1 MLYLNL
7 LPSMSETIGQQLRQA
22 REARQL
28 SLEQASRALHIR
40 LHYLQAI
47 EEGKLE
53 AMPSE
58 VQARGFLR
66 AYASYLGLDGGALL
80 SSLQAESDGA
90 APPATRADL
99 PQVSQTDET
108 PSQGGEPTQAGG
120 QIFADLGQTLKSR
133 RELLGFSLEE
143 VERHTHLRTYYLQA
157 LESGDLAGL
166 PSPVQGRGMLNN
178 YADFLGLDPEP
189 LLLRFAE
196 GLQAGLYA
204 RQAEKQATRPASR
217 PPPVRRTSRSRSSL
231 RRFFSFELVIAAVI
245 VAFLAVGMI
254 WAAVRIFALQ
264 SSPEFEPTA
273 PSIAEVLLATSTA
286 TQTPTELPPTATI
299 PVLSPQDTVLPAGTP
314 DPADGTLPASSG
326 GLQVYVTVRH
336 RVWLRALVDGEI
348 EFEGRVLPGSAY
360 AFTGEEGVEIL
371 TSDGSAIQVFF
382 NQQDLG
388 SVGLASQVVHLV
400 FAPDGVQTPT
410 PTITVTPSVTP
421 RVSPT
426 PTYIVIP

>member
-1 MLYLNL
+1 
-7 LPSMSETIGQQLRQA
+7 MSETIGQQLRQQ
-22 REARQL
+22 RERRQL

-47 EEGKLE
+47 EEGRLE

-66 AYASYLGLDGGALL
+66 AYADYLGLDGNTLL
-80 SSLQAESDGA
+80 ASLQAESGGA
-90 APPATRADL
+90 ELPATQIDL
-99 PQVSQTDET
+99 PQVPITNGATSQSGGT
-108 PSQGGEPTQAGG
+108 PQPGEP
-120 QIFADLGQTLKSR
+120 IFADLGQTLRSR

-143 VERHTHLRTYYLQA
+143 VERHTHLRTYYLEA

-189 LLLRFAE
+189 LLLRYAE

-204 RQAEKQATRPASR
+204 RQAEKQAASPASR
-217 PPPVRRTSRSRSSL
+217 PRPARRAPRSRSSL
-231 RRFFSFELVIAAVI
+231 RRFFSVEMVITAVI
-245 VAFLAVGMI
+245 VALLAVGMV
-254 WAAVRIFALQ
+254 WAAVRIFAMQ
-264 SSPEFEPTA
+264 STPEIEPTA

-286 TQTPTELPPTATI
+286 TLTPTALPPTPTI
-299 PVLSPQDTVLPAGTP
+299 PVLAPQDTLLPTGSPAPAG
-314 DPADGTLPASSG
+314 GTLSASSG
-326 GLQVYVTVRH
+326 AVQVYVTVRH
-336 RVWLRALVDGEI
+336 RAWMRALVDDEV
-348 EFEGRVLPGSAY
+348 EFEGRLLPGSAY
-360 AFTGEEGVEIL
+360 AFTGDQRVEIL
-371 TSDGSAIQVFF
+371 ASDGSAIQVFF

-388 SVGLASQVVHLV
+388 PVGLAGQVVHLV

-410 PTITVTPSVTP
+410 PTITVTPSATP

-426 PTYIVIP
+426 PTYTASP

>member
-1 MLYLNL
+1 
-7 LPSMSETIGQQLRQA
+7 MSETIGQQLRQT
-22 REARQL
+22 REERQL

-47 EEGKLE
+47 EEGRLE

-66 AYASYLGLDGGALL
+66 AYADYLGLDGNSLL
-80 SSLQAESDGA
+80 ASLQAKSGGA
-90 APPATRADL
+90 ELPATQADL
-99 PQVSQTDET
+99 PPIPTTSEATSQSGET
-108 PSQGGEPTQAGG
+108 SQAGG
-120 QIFADLGQTLKSR
+120 PIFADLGQKLRSR

-143 VERHTHLRTYYLQA
+143 VERHTHLRTYYLEA
-157 LESGDLAGL
+157 LESGNLAGL

-189 LLLRFAE
+189 LLLRYAE

-204 RQAEKQATRPASR
+204 RQAEKQAASPASR
-217 PPPVRRTSRSRSSL
+217 PQPARRAPRSRSSL
-231 RRFFSFELVIAAVI
+231 RRFFSVELVIAAVI
-245 VAFLAVGMI
+245 VAFLAVGMV
-254 WAAVRIFALQ
+254 WAAVRIFAMQ
-264 SSPEFEPTA
+264 SSPEIEPTA

-286 TQTPTELPPTATI
+286 TLTPTALPPTPTI
-299 PVLSPQDTVLPAGTP
+299 PVLAPQDALLPTGSPAPAG
-314 DPADGTLPASSG
+314 GTVSASSG
-326 GLQVYVTVRH
+326 AVQVYVTIRH
-336 RVWLRALVDGEI
+336 RAWMRALVDDQV

-360 AFTGEEGVEIL
+360 AFTGDERVEIL
-371 TSDGSAIQVFF
+371 ASDGSAIQVFF

-388 SVGLASQVVHLV
+388 PVGLASQVVHLI

-410 PTITVTPSVTP
+410 PTITVTPSATP

-426 PTYIVIP
+426 PTYTVIP